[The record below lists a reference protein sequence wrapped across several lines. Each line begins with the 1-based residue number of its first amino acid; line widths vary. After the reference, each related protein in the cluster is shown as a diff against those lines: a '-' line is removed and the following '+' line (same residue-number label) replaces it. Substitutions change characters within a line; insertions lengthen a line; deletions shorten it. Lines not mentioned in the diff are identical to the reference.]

1 MLNIVNVILPIKCG
15 TAVHPYPGAWRKR
28 KCTTAS
34 AVATATVETL
44 ATAGDKKWLSNG
56 HASAP
61 KIAMNLTSS
70 ERDPGYYP
78 GCLIGQMPWRG
89 PLLGKGNG
97 AKGEL
102 ILAWRPRTAVCHAMC
117 RDLWFY
123 QSVRCNWTV
132 TCYPARAQSPPTT
145 ALSLSGRTPL

>member
-1 MLNIVNVILPIKCG
+1 MWNRCASVSWRLAETEMHNSLGCG
-15 TAVHPYPGAWRKR
+15 NGNSGNSGNSRRQKVTEQWTCIRSENCYESHKLRARLVPR
-28 KCTTAS
+28 
-34 AVATATVETL
+34 
-44 ATAGDKKWLSNG
+44 LSNWPN
-56 HASAP
+56 ALA
-61 KIAMNLTSS
+61 
-70 ERDPGYYP
+70 
-78 GCLIGQMPWRG
+78 W

-132 TCYPARAQSPPTT
+132 TCYPARAQSPPPT
-145 ALSLSGRTPL
+145 ALSLSLWPHSPVTCNL